1 MAKPAEKRESSLPKP
16 NERDTREHT
25 DLSHTL
31 DPVEEASKE
40 SFPASD
46 SPAWIFQPS
55 KPGRKSKSKDVS
67 KRRRR
72 KSS

>member
-1 MAKPAEKRESSLPKP
+1 MAKPAEKRESSPPKLD
-16 NERDTREHT
+16 ERDMPEHT

-31 DPVEEASKE
+31 DPVEEASQE

-46 SPAWIFQPS
+46 SPAWIFKPS
-55 KPGRKSKSKDVS
+55 KPGRKLKSKNRP
-67 KRRRR
+67 KPRRR